1 MWPYKVTARS
11 KEHKEVKLFL
21 RRIIDEES
29 ALYMMYPPQKPVVV
43 TRDFLEKI
51 LRTGSID

>member
-11 KEHKEVKLFL
+11 KEYKEVKLYF
-21 RRIIDEES
+21 RRVIDEDS
-29 ALYMMYPPQKPVVV
+29 ALYMMYPPQKAVVI
-43 TRDFLEKI
+43 TRDFLQKI